1 MGWIWN
7 SHKKPQAKSKLNFDA
22 KNRRKNQISGKLRV
36 TLELD
41 MDYPGSSDIAQA
53 IRDTKLSF
61 ELPTGIEIRDAH
73 LARVEILNEK

>member
-7 SHKKPQAKSKLNFDA
+7 SHKKPQKKTKLNFDS
-22 KNRRKNQISGKLRV
+22 KNRRENQISGKLRV

-41 MDYPGSSDIAQA
+41 MDYPGAIDIAQA

-61 ELPTGIEIRDAH
+61 ALPTGIELNDAH
-73 LARVEILNEK
+73 LSRVEILSEK